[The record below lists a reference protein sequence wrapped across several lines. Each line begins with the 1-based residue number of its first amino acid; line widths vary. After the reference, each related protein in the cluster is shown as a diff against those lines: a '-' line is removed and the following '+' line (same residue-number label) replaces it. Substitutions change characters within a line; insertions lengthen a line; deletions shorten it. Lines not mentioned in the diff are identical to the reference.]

1 MFGFTDPWLSDIF
14 WHSAFT
20 WNTLSYGC
28 HGVDMAGQNFW
39 PVEAGTC
46 SFNLEHLHLFL
57 SWFINSSNYM
67 YLCAISTMPI
77 QHHSPQTSN
86 IIHNKHPT
94 CTKPR
99 VSALAI
105 RYQLTHFLGLSKLHQ
120 GRAEATPTI
129 LAQLQSYHLLQMQT
143 SRFGDRREPRRAS
156 IRISETGKLLCPRYS
171 FVGRLWTMKGLSG
184 YTIYLL
190 LFDGECS

>member
-99 VSALAI
+99 VRRACHSI
-105 RYQLTHFLGLSKLHQ
+105 PTDPFLGAIETSPGSCWGDTYDPCTAPILPPPADANKPLRRQ
-120 GRAEATPTI
+120 ARAE
-129 LAQLQSYHLLQMQT
+129 T
-143 SRFGDRREPRRAS
+143 SLDQDQWNWEIAVP
-156 IRISETGKLLCPRYS
+156 K
-171 FVGRLWTMKGLSG
+171 V
-184 YTIYLL
+184 
-190 LFDGECS
+190 